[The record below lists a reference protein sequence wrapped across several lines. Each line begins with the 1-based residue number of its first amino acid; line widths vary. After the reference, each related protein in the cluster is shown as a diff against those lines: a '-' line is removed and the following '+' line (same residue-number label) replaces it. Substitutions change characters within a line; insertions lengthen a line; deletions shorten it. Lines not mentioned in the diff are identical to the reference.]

1 MKSTFDQSIAEP
13 NKGTKPLIKSMKKNP
28 SQLQKELTSGKS
40 IIEQFPKP
48 KIIQFLNI
56 GDNSIHIDSQVNVD
70 EPLFAPE
77 PHVIQFTN
85 YEPLQTREQ
94 ILKLR
99 NKDRVARSIKIIAPD
114 NKLFTVT
121 PAKKAS
127 VTASKGKTSQSQVE
141 DIDMLSSKVAPGMEI
156 TYIVKFYPEAKSD
169 YAYDLMVITERE
181 KFIVPIRAQGSRA
194 VLDFPDVLDFGLVPV
209 KFNNEKPVILR
220 NIGERTTKWEI
231 NTPSSFTVSKREG
244 ILEIGQ
250 TEQLV
255 FYFKPAESRK
265 YKEELTLHFDNF
277 VATIPTLGEAHNDN
291 VYLSKGHVTAD
302 PTSITLF
309 SHQYYKI
316 VNKSAVPI
324 EFSWRAFATE
334 HEETDKKE
342 RLNLQ
347 LQSEQQDEFQEI
359 ERRAADGN
367 LSDDDDDGSLDSDD
381 SYDTAEI

>member
-1 MKSTFDQSIAEP
+1 
-13 NKGTKPLIKSMKKNP
+13 
-28 SQLQKELTSGKS
+28 
-40 IIEQFPKP
+40 
-48 KIIQFLNI
+48 
-56 GDNSIHIDSQVNVD
+56 
-70 EPLFAPE
+70 LF
-77 PHVIQFTN
+77 
-85 YEPLQTREQ
+85 
-94 ILKLR
+94 R

-121 PAKKAS
+121 PAKKSA
-127 VTASKGKTSQSQVE
+127 TTHQKTKGGAE

-156 TYIVKFYPEAKSD
+156 TYIVKFFPEAKSD

-209 KFNNEKPVILR
+209 KFPNEKPVILR
-220 NIGERTTKWEI
+220 NVGERTTKWHI
-231 NTPSSFTVSKREG
+231 NCPASFSVNKSEG

-250 TEQLV
+250 TEQLI
-255 FYFKPAESRK
+255 FKLTANEARK
-265 YKEELTLHFDNF
+265 YKEELQLCFDNF
-277 VATIPTLGEAHNDN
+277 VATIPALGEAHNDN

-334 HEETDKKE
+334 GEEADKKE
-342 RLNLQ
+342 RLNAQ
-347 LQSEQQDEFQEI
+347 LSIEEQDEHADI
-359 ERRAADGN
+359 ERRFAEGE
-367 LSDDDDDGSLDSDD
+367 LSEDDDDGSLDSDD
-381 SYDTAEI
+381 SYN